1 MAKIELKYITKNEL
15 LQTDIKEA
23 KTLLQ
28 NPPKKHFW
36 ELRGITF
43 SINYGEAVGLV
54 GVNGSGKSALMKIIA
69 GLERQTTG
77 FITTKSK
84 VNYAS
89 VAAGLNFEATGLENI
104 RQKISQE
111 NIDSFKGDHLTNAII
126 NFTEIGQW
134 LYRPVKYYSLGMK
147 ARLALGLALFI
158 EPDLVL
164 LDDVLYL
171 LDRAFYQKVAR
182 KIQLLKDNGCSFLI
196 SDTRGLMLESFC
208 ERTLWLEF
216 GAQEDFGAT
225 KEVLPQFDYYLDWYN
240 NLDLPEQNKFLAKKQ
255 AQQADFDVSVVYEK
269 FKIEQFRHGYTRKD
283 EARMRKAFYVDRGID
298 PVSGDLE
305 HEVEKIQANKAL
317 KKATKMS
324 PKLKVALGLLV
335 IIILGAGVWVATND
349 SISLT
354 KNQASE
360 SSRIAKIKRQ
370 EKSSLALQSS
380 KQAKS
385 KAQKVTQK
393 AAKSSSQTSTLAD
406 ASSVSSQQ
414 ATSQSS
420 SQTASSAATSQAS
433 SASQAEEQTQV
444 ITVANGD
451 TIGELATK
459 YNTTVAKIQELNGMG
474 TSVDLTAGTS
484 LKVPK

>member
-15 LQTDIKEA
+15 LQTEIKEA

-28 NPPKKHFW
+28 TPPKKHFW
-36 ELRGITF
+36 ELCGISF

-89 VAAGLNFEATGLENI
+89 VTTGFDFEATGLENI
-104 RQKISQE
+104 RQKISQA

-134 LYRPVKYYSLGMK
+134 LYRPVKSYSLGMK

-182 KIQLLKDNGCSFLI
+182 KIQMLKDNGCSFLI

-216 GAQEDFGAT
+216 GVQEDFGAT

-240 NLDLPEQNKFLAKKQ
+240 NLELPEQNKFLAKKQ
-255 AQQADFDVSVVYEK
+255 AAQSDFDVSIVYEK

-283 EARMRKAFYVDRGID
+283 EARMRKAFYVDRGVD
-298 PVSGDLE
+298 PVSGDVE
-305 HEVEKIQANKAL
+305 HEIQKNQANRDL

-324 PKLKVALGLLV
+324 LKLKVVLSVIILVVVGGLLW
-335 IIILGAGVWVATND
+335 LTTNE

-354 KNQASE
+354 KKQADE
-360 SSRIAKIKRQ
+360 SSRIAKIKKQ
-370 EKSSLALQSS
+370 EKSSLALQEAS
-380 KQAKS
+380 KNIS
-385 KAQKVTQK
+385 KADKTTQK
-393 AAKSSSQTSTLAD
+393 KASSSQATSDLTKQIDSQLTSQTSSQVSSQTS
-406 ASSVSSQQ
+406 SQID
-414 ATSQSS
+414 SQSS
-420 SQTASSAATSQAS
+420 SQAQ
-433 SASQAEEQTQV
+433 EEQTQV

-451 TIGELATK
+451 TIGELAAK

-474 TSVDLTAGTS
+474 TSIDLTAGTS